1 MQLAQHKAF
10 AQGAAAVAA
19 KAPRASRAA
28 CCPVAVRAE
37 NGEVSDGIWAPAA
50 SAVPGS
56 RAFAART
63 EMASSNVGAR
73 RPCPALVSPPD
84 SRMRPPPP
92 RTQAVDRRAT
102 LGFIAAAAALVGA
115 KDAQAAYGD
124 QARVFAS
131 TTTNKSGA
139 CMAERVALPRA
150 RVQRAA
156 CA

>member
-1 MQLAQHKAF
+1 
-10 AQGAAAVAA
+10 
-19 KAPRASRAA
+19 
-28 CCPVAVRAE
+28 
-37 NGEVSDGIWAPAA
+37 
-50 SAVPGS
+50 
-56 RAFAART
+56 
-63 EMASSNVGAR
+63 
-73 RPCPALVSPPD
+73 
-84 SRMRPPPP
+84 MRPPP

-102 LGFIAAAAALVGA
+102 LGFIAAAAAALTGA

-139 CMAERVALPRA
+139 CVAERVALPRA

>member
-28 CCPVAVRAE
+28 RCPVAVRAE
-37 NGEVSDGIWAPAA
+37 KGEVGEGISALVA
-50 SAVPGS
+50 SAARHI

-63 EMASSNVGAR
+63 EMASPNVGAR
-73 RPCPALVSPPD
+73 RPCPALVSAPD
-84 SRMRPPPP
+84 SRTPHLHLP
-92 RTQAVDRRAT
+92 QSVDRRAT
-102 LGFIAAAAALVGA
+102 LSFIAAAAALAGA

-131 TTTNKSGA
+131 TNKSGE
-139 CMAERVALPRA
+139 CMDA
-150 RVQRAA
+150 RRMH
-156 CA
+156 C